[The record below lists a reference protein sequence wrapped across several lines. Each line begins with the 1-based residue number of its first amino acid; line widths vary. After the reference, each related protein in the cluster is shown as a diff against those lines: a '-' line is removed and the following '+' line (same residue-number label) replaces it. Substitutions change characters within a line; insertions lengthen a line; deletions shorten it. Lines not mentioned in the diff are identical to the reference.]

1 MYAII
6 ESGSKQYRVE
16 TGDQV
21 DLELLESAED
31 GSVDFD
37 RVLAVGGGDDV
48 EFGTPLLENA
58 SVTGRLIQEGRAE
71 KLVVFKMKRRKG
83 YRKKQGHRQ
92 SFARV
97 EILNISRG

>member
-37 RVLAVGGGDDV
+37 RVLAVGDGDDV

-58 SVTGRLIQEGRAE
+58 SVTGRLIQEGP
-71 KLVVFKMKRRKG
+71 RRETC
-83 YRKKQGHRQ
+83 RLQDEAPQRL
-92 SFARV
+92 S
-97 EILNISRG
+97 